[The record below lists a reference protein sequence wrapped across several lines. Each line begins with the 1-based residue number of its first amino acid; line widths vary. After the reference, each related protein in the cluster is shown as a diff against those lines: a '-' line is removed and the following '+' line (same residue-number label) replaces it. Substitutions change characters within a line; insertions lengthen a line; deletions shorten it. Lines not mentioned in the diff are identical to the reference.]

1 VNFENL
7 IPLIPEILRSCL
19 ETGIMLSI
27 GLTCALIFG
36 GALGIALY
44 LWQPGSP
51 WEKSRTYH
59 LASLVINL
67 IRSVPFLILMVCLIP
82 ITRILAGSTIG
93 PIAASVPLS
102 LSAIPYFARLVESSL
117 EEIPRDLIEA
127 ALAMGSSMN
136 QVIFRVLLVEAR
148 PALILN
154 FTTLAVSF
162 LSYSAAAGVV
172 GGGGIG
178 DLAIRYG
185 YYRYQTEVMIVMVA
199 LLVGLVQF
207 IQYTGRFFARRYNHR

>member
-1 VNFENL
+1 
-7 IPLIPEILRSCL
+7 
-19 ETGIMLSI
+19 MLGI

-36 GALGIALY
+36 GSLGIALY
-44 LWQPGSP
+44 LWRPSSH
-51 WEKSRTYH
+51 WERPKTYH
-59 LASLVINL
+59 FLSVIINL

-82 ITRILAGSTIG
+82 VTRALSGTTIG
-93 PIAASVPLS
+93 PLAASIPLS

-117 EEIPRDLIEA
+117 EEIPADLIEA
-127 ALAMGSSMN
+127 ALAMGATTR
-136 QVIFRVLLVEAR
+136 QVILGVLLVEAR

-185 YYRYQTEVMIVMVA
+185 YYRYQTDVMIAMVV
-199 LLVGLVQF
+199 LLVILVQT
-207 IQYTGRFFARRYNHR
+207 IQYVGRYFSNRFNHR